1 MNTNKEVLT
10 AVEDLFKTGAH
21 FGYSRSRRHPSVKPY
36 IFGVKNRVQ
45 IIDLEKTAEQLDA
58 ALAFV
63 KKLGAEGRTILFVGN
78 KLEAERPMQVVA
90 DMTGMPYVTERWLGG
105 TLTNWSEMKK
115 RVARMRDLKDKRE
128 KGELSVYTKKERGT
142 IDKEIAKLERY
153 FAGID
158 RMERLPHV
166 LFVVDSEHEAI
177 SVKEAS
183 DLKIPVMS
191 ISSVDCDIT
200 KVQYPI
206 VANDASRETIDYI
219 SHLVAHAYLDGKKS
233 IVSTPLENA

>member
-1 MNTNKEVLT
+1 MNTNNEART
-10 AVEDLFKTGAH
+10 SVEDLFKTGAH
-21 FGYSRSRRHPSVKPY
+21 FGYSRSRRHPSVKPF

-45 IIDLEKTAEQLDA
+45 IIDLEKTAEQLET
-58 ALAFV
+58 ALEFV
-63 KKLGAEGRTILFVGN
+63 KKLGTEGKTILFVGN
-78 KLEAERPMQVVA
+78 KSEAERPVQVAA

-115 RVARMRDLKDKRE
+115 RVTRMRDLKDKRE

-142 IDKEIAKLERY
+142 IDKEIGKLERY

-158 RMERLPHV
+158 RMEKLPHA

-177 SVKEAS
+177 AVKEAH
-183 DLKIPVMS
+183 DLKIPVIS
-191 ISSVDCDIT
+191 ISSIDCDIT
-200 KVQYPI
+200 KVTYPI

-219 SHLVAHAYLDGKKS
+219 SHKIAHAYLEGKKS
-233 IVSTPLENA
+233 AVTIPTETA